1 MGTSER
7 SYSSIQDSLTS
18 AAEMGFS
25 FGPIGDEIP
34 IYNDNAP
41 PMTSD
46 LTSTFNMD
54 FGIKHKTT
62 CTAEGK
68 EGAGLYQWIIST
80 GDS

>member
-1 MGTSER
+1 METSER
-7 SYSSIQDSLTS
+7 NYSSIQDSLAS

-25 FGPIGDEIP
+25 FGPVGDEVSI
-34 IYNDNAP
+34 DSEHAP

-54 FGIKHKTT
+54 YGIKHKTT